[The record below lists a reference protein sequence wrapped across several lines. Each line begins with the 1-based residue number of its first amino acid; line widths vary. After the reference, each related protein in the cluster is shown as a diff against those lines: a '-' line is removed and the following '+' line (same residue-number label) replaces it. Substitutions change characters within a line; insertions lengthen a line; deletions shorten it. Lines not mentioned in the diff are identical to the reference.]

1 MSKEKLI
8 VDANILMSTLITQQ
22 GKVAHTFL
30 KLAKEYQL
38 VSCQFLYIELFKHK
52 DRILKASKLEENEFL
67 DYLLSV
73 LNNIEFIS
81 EILIPEDVIKQAQ
94 ELVLGIDERDVNYV
108 ALSLHLN
115 APIWTGDRKLSLG
128 LKDKGFTNLVQT
140 SDFNEY
146 S

>member
-22 GKVAHTFL
+22 GRVAHTFL
-30 KLAKEYQL
+30 KLAKQYHL
-38 VSCQFLYIELFKHK
+38 VSYQFLYIELFKHK

-81 EILIPEDVIKQAQ
+81 EILIPEDIVKQAQ
-94 ELVLGIDERDVNYV
+94 ELVSGIDERDVNYV
-108 ALSLHLN
+108 ALSIHLN
-115 APIWTGDRKLSLG
+115 VPIWTGDRKLSLG
-128 LKDKGFTNLVQT
+128 LKNKGFTNLVQT
-140 SDFNEY
+140 SDFDEY

>member
-1 MSKEKLI
+1 MPKEKLI
-8 VDANILMSTLITQQ
+8 VDANILMSTLITQH

-30 KLAKEYQL
+30 KLAKEYHL

-52 DRILKASKLEENEFL
+52 DRILKASKLEENVFL

-81 EILIPEDVIKQAQ
+81 EILIPEDVMKQAQ

-108 ALSLHLN
+108 ALSIYLN
-115 APIWTGDRKLSLG
+115 VPIWTRDRKLSLG
-128 LKDKGFTNLVQT
+128 LQDKGFTNLVQT
-140 SDFNEY
+140 SDFFE
-146 S
+146 

>member
-1 MSKEKLI
+1 
-8 VDANILMSTLITQQ
+8 
-22 GKVAHTFL
+22 
-30 KLAKEYQL
+30 
-38 VSCQFLYIELFKHK
+38 
-52 DRILKASKLEENEFL
+52 LKASKLEENEFL

-81 EILIPEDVIKQAQ
+81 EILIPEDIMRQAQ
-94 ELVLGIDERDVNYV
+94 ELVSDIDERDVNYV
-108 ALSLHLN
+108 ALSIHLN

-128 LKDKGFTNLVQT
+128 LKDKGFTKLVQT

>member
-22 GKVAHTFL
+22 GRVAHTFL
-30 KLAKEYQL
+30 KLAKEYHL
-38 VSCQFLYIELFKHK
+38 VSCQFLYIEFFKHK
-52 DRILKASKLEENEFL
+52 NRVLKASKLEENEFL

-81 EILIPEDVIKQAQ
+81 EILIPDDIMKQAQ

-108 ALSLHLN
+108 ALSIHLN